1 MSKFAEFIKAL
12 FSFFPSQKELDNAYL
27 NQSVD
32 IYDVERRMREID
44 SRSNRYPA
52 LQSSLGFNV
61 Q

>member
-1 MSKFAEFIKAL
+1 MSKFAEFIKTL
-12 FSFFPSQKELDNAYL
+12 FFFVPSQNELDNAYL
-27 NQSVD
+27 NESVD

-52 LQSSLGFNV
+52 PHSSFGFNV

>member
-12 FSFFPSQKELDNAYL
+12 FFFIPSQKELDNAYL
-27 NQSVD
+27 NESVD

-52 LQSSLGFNV
+52 QQSSFGFNV